1 MKITIM
7 DGAREGDDSFDRYM
21 EKLVLALKE
30 SQNGLDYFKLRDL
43 EIKQCIGCWGCWVK
57 TPGECVVP
65 DSTKDIRRSAVNSD
79 LLIFASPLVLG
90 FTTAIL
96 KKAIDKMIPIIHP
109 YLSIREGEIH
119 HRKRYRKYPL
129 LGVIVEEEKDTNDTD
144 IEIAKEIYRRL
155 SINMASRVA
164 FFCSTSRSV
173 EEVAHEIGNL

>member
-43 EIKQCIGCWGCWVK
+43 EIKQCIGCWVK

-155 SINMASRVA
+155 SINMASKVA